1 MTLVG
6 FKNNN
11 FMVVTMTKIPTSH
24 NGGWFSP
31 TQIRYNG
38 SNTDM
43 MVGTPFFSKTPQS
56 SFLWFWEGYYSIHD
70 ILSLR
75 LILLYTDKA
84 KKINLYL

>member
-6 FKNNN
+6 LKNNN
-11 FMVVTMTKIPTSH
+11 FTVVPMTKVPTSH

-43 MVGTPFFSKTPQS
+43 MVGTLFFKNTPT
-56 SFLWFWEGYYSIHD
+56 FLYGSRKVTTVYMTYCHSD
-70 ILSLR
+70 
-75 LILLYTDKA
+75 
-84 KKINLYL
+84 

>member
-6 FKNNN
+6 LKNNN
-11 FMVVTMTKIPTSH
+11 FTVVPMTKVPTSH

-43 MVGTPFFSKTPQS
+43 MVGTLFFQKYPNVP
-56 SFLWFWEGYYSIHD
+56 LWVWEGYYSIHD